1 MPEGDHAQEAGR
13 PLYHRVLLKLSG
25 DAFAPIDTGY
35 GISTTSTGLLARELA
50 DVVDLGVQCAVV
62 VGGGNIFRGRQAP
75 GIDRSRADYMGML
88 ATVMNALALQDALE
102 KIHVPTRV
110 QTAIHMAQIAEP
122 YIPLRAIRH
131 LEKGRV
137 VVFAAGIGA
146 PYFSTDTTAA
156 QRALEIGA
164 QAILKGTKVDGIY
177 TADPHV
183 DPDGAAVRDDRVP
196 RRAPRGVPGHGR
208 HGDQP
213 LHGERPADHRVRL
226 RVRGEH
232 QPGRVGRTDRHLGP
246 RGRPMTVDSALKAA
260 VEKMDKAISVLK
272 DELAGV
278 RTGRATPAL
287 LQRVVVDYYG
297 TPVPIQQLASF
308 SVPEPRTL
316 MISPFDRN
324 AIAAMEKSI
333 MSSDLGITPSN
344 DGTVIRLSFPPL
356 TEERRKELIKLVHH
370 RGEEG
375 RVAVRNIRRHSKEE
389 LEKLER
395 EGGISEDDLVRSE
408 KELQKLTDK
417 HISDIDDVVAHKDA
431 ELKEI

>member
-1 MPEGDHAQEAGR
+1 
-13 PLYHRVLLKLSG
+13 
-25 DAFAPIDTGY
+25 
-35 GISTTSTGLLARELA
+35 
-50 DVVDLGVQCAVV
+50 
-62 VGGGNIFRGRQAP
+62 
-75 GIDRSRADYMGML
+75 
-88 ATVMNALALQDALE
+88 
-102 KIHVPTRV
+102 
-110 QTAIHMAQIAEP
+110 
-122 YIPLRAIRH
+122 
-131 LEKGRV
+131 
-137 VVFAAGIGA
+137 
-146 PYFSTDTTAA
+146 
-156 QRALEIGA
+156 
-164 QAILKGTKVDGIY
+164 
-177 TADPHV
+177 
-183 DPDGAAVRDDRVP
+183 
-196 RRAPRGVPGHGR
+196 
-208 HGDQP
+208 
-213 LHGERPADHRVRL
+213 
-226 RVRGEH
+226 
-232 QPGRVGRTDRHLGP
+232 
-246 RGRPMTVDSALKAA
+246 MTVDSALRAA
-260 VEKMDKAISVLK
+260 TEKMDKAIGVLK

-316 MISPFDRN
+316 VISPFDRN
-324 AIAAMEKSI
+324 AIASMEKAI
-333 MSSDLGITPSN
+333 MASDLGITPGN

-417 HISDIDDVVAHKDA
+417 HISDIDEVVAHKDA